1 MKNKASLFSATEAWL
16 RIRIIFTLINV
27 FVESGRDLKIQGV
40 LKNVVFL
47 PNHSSS
53 KEAFA
58 AKMKDFQGPAIL
70 VYNDAK
76 FTEEDFAAISKLGR
90 PSKLKK
96 PSSIGKFGNFY

>member
-1 MKNKASLFSATEAWL
+1 V
-16 RIRIIFTLINV
+16 INV

-58 AKMKDFQGPAIL
+58 AKMKDFQGDNI
-70 VYNDAK
+70 
-76 FTEEDFAAISKLGR
+76 
-90 PSKLKK
+90 LKK
-96 PSSIGKFGNFY
+96 ANTGV